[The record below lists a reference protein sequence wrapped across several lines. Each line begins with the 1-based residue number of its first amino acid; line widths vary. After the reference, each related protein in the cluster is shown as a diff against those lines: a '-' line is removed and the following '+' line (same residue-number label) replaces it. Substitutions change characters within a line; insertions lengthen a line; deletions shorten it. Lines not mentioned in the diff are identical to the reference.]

1 MNINEN
7 NFESLKNYINS
18 VEQKWRKKE
27 LTSKKANNL
36 LVEKRGEINYI
47 LKHSPAQIKMINLLK
62 SLDKL
67 INEIEVE
74 LESVYIVVV
83 DDSKIIPCADETI
96 AQKCVYRLR
105 DEKKSETLKL
115 KVCETTSDLDDVFEK
130 ENILNQTINI

>member
-1 MNINEN
+1 MEINQN
-7 NFESLKNYINS
+7 YYESLEKYINS

-36 LVEKRGEINYI
+36 LVEKRGEINYH
-47 LKHSPAQIKMINLLK
+47 LKHNLTQAKIINLLK
-62 SLDKL
+62 SLNKL
-67 INEIEVE
+67 ISEIEAE
-74 LESVYIVVV
+74 LESVYVVII

-130 ENILNQTINI
+130 ENIMNQTNNI